1 MPTVHNQPMI
11 DTAAFEAQL
20 QAEGFVELQTREIPG
35 DTHNTAHS
43 HPFEVKALMLDGEL
57 SLTCE
62 GRTNTYRAGEVF
74 TMAAGCEHVEQFG
87 DTATRYLVGRKYP
100 G

>member
-1 MPTVHNQPMI
+1 MPTFANRPTLT
-11 DTAAFEAQL
+11 TADFEAQL
-20 QAEGFVELQTREIPG
+20 ADEGFGPPEVRDIAAGTHN
-35 DTHNTAHS
+35 DTHA

-57 SLTCE
+57 TLSCNGQST
-62 GRTNTYRAGEVF
+62 TYRAGEVF

-87 DTATRYLVGRKYP
+87 PEPARYLVGRKQP